1 MQALIKIQKEL
12 KAPKGQTN
20 NFAKYKYRSCEDILE
35 AIKPLLGDATLTLT
49 DDIVQFID
57 NSPVTITDEDKSG
70 NKRVVV
76 ASGTRYYVKST
87 ATLVCGSENVSVSG
101 LAREPF
107 LKKGMDASQITGT
120 ASSYARKYA
129 LNGLFCID
137 DTKDADTMDNKTQ
150 KPTKKK
156 QQSAEKAPGE
166 LDYKALCKK
175 LPIMN
180 EEEGKMIGGIYELI
194 KGDRG
199 SDYKWEVAV
208 KAYNILGRKWP
219 SSQDD
224 QEKVIDKISPSPAE
238 AK

>member
-1 MQALIKIQKEL
+1 MQSLLRIQKEL

-20 NFAKYKYRSCEDILE
+20 KFANYKYRSCEDILE

-57 NSPVTITDEDKSG
+57 NSSVTIIDEDKSG
-70 NKRVVV
+70 NKKTVVS
-76 ASGTRYYVKST
+76 SGTRYYVKAT
-87 ATLVCGSENVSVSG
+87 ATLTCESKSVSASG
-101 LAREPF
+101 FAREPF

-150 KPTKKK
+150 NPAKKTQKSTKKD
-156 QQSAEKAPGE
+156 SGE

-180 EEEGKMIGGIYELI
+180 EEEGKMLDGIYELI

-219 SSQDD
+219 SSQED
-224 QEKVIDKISPSPAE
+224 QEKVIDKISPAE